1 MDNLLNF
8 PTSTIVDKNVPKNAF
23 FGRADVG
30 QKSSLKEFLTR
41 EFESIIWLY
50 KLSSDTLNVED
61 GDKVH
66 EIDVFVCTM
75 KEGTYNIN
83 PFCAMDGLLPRH
95 TLFVIRYGEH
105 TDIIMHHKERTI
117 VRGEVNWTRGKTE
130 MQREVDLSKT
140 VLTIEGQSM
149 DLVYSNLL
157 SQIANMDV
165 HSEEEYKEQ
174 KAKIAREEALKKQI
188 TNLETK
194 ARKEIQQRKKF
205 ELHQQI
211 LKLKKELQYYGQT
224 KDANRK

>member
-50 KLSSDTLNVED
+50 KLSSD
-61 GDKVH
+61 
-66 EIDVFVCTM
+66 
-75 KEGTYNIN
+75 IN

-130 MQREVDLSKT
+130 IQREVDLSKM

-174 KAKIAREEALKKQI
+174 KAKIAREEALKRQI
-188 TNLETK
+188 TNLEAK